1 MKKLLMLFM
10 FLCLN
15 FLRINAKNSY
25 TVIIDPGHGGIDGGA
40 FCEGI
45 KESDINLNIG
55 LKIRD
60 VFKERGISTLMTRES
75 DISLCEE
82 RYHKK
87 DDLIGRVN
95 IINKTNACFYLSIH
109 LNIFKQTNVRG
120 LEILYNDKN
129 ESSFTLASDIY
140 NSYLKQFKYGRGIV
154 KNRDLYLLANTNIP
168 GCLIECGFLS
178 NNDERGLLISDDY
191 QLELARI
198 IVNGSIK
205 YLSDKYSI

>member
-1 MKKLLMLFM
+1 MKKLLIIFMLFC
-10 FLCLN
+10 FN
-15 FLRINAKNSY
+15 IFRINAKNFY

-45 KESDINLNIG
+45 KESDINLNIA
-55 LKIRD
+55 LKIKD
-60 VFKERGISTLMTRES
+60 VFKEMGISTLMTRES

-95 IINKTNACFYLSIH
+95 IINNTNACFYLSIH

-129 ESSFTLASDIY
+129 ESSFTLASNIY
-140 NSYLKQFKYGRGIV
+140 NSYLGQFKFGRGIV

-178 NNDERGLLISDDY
+178 NNDDRKLLISDNY

-198 IVNGSIK
+198 IVDGSIK
-205 YLSDKYSI
+205 YLSDKYII

>member
-1 MKKLLMLFM
+1 MFFTLF
-10 FLCLN
+10 CLST
-15 FLRINAKNSY
+15 LKINAKNSY
-25 TVIIDPGHGGIDGGA
+25 TIIIDPGHGGIDGGA
-40 FCEGI
+40 FCQGI
-45 KESDINLNIG
+45 KESDVNLNIAI
-55 LKIRD
+55 KIRD
-60 VFKERGISTLMTRES
+60 VFKEMGISTLMTRES

-87 DDLIGRVN
+87 DDLIGRAN

-109 LNIFKQTNVRG
+109 LNIFKQPNVRG

-129 ESSFTLASDIY
+129 EGSFALASNIY

-178 NNDERGLLISDDY
+178 NNDERELLISDNY
-191 QLELARI
+191 QLSLARI
-198 IVNGSIK
+198 IADGSIK
-205 YLSDKYSI
+205 YLSDKYMI